1 MIVVLTVGDVYNIS
15 NKNQFSNKSV
25 KYLLVYTKNLTYLFH
40 FQRKLALSITEAP
53 KNIQFYI
60 FFTGFE
66 NESGF

>member
-1 MIVVLTVGDVYNIS
+1 MIVVLTVGYVYSIS
-15 NKNQFSNKSV
+15 NKNQLSNKSV

-40 FQRKLALSITEAP
+40 FQRKSALSITEAP